1 MKRKQKG
8 TEMWLCRTMLR
19 MPWTERIINEELR
32 KIETKSKK
40 EVSQTQN
47 ETARISG
54 FHIGILF

>member
-1 MKRKQKG
+1 
-8 TEMWLCRTMLR
+8 MLR